1 MQVQSMELL
10 DAWNFQSDARSIYIE
25 PLEGGLNNVN
35 LILTIRSDKWV
46 LKIRPPD
53 CELFG
58 AAPESSLRAQKDA
71 AYLGIAPKV
80 IAVQKSEWHFISE
93 YLVGDTLRPE
103 FTRKNDLYAE
113 IVQTLHILHGGH
125 CSCREFSIFDDIR
138 LFMKGVDNANIVCP
152 PGFRKLLA
160 SAYKL
165 ESKLSQTRAPKGFCH
180 NDLVP
185 QNFIKCADGMRLVD
199 FDYAGV
205 GWIAVDLASATSQF
219 EMTEDEVESFL
230 LLYDG
235 GLDDGQR
242 GRLATLRFCN
252 NIREISYTL
261 FAEPL
266 LSSTTAT
273 LDDLSY
279 ATHREFNLE
288 QAQRACSDPAFNDK
302 CNAASSVRQGAL
314 F

>member
-1 MQVQSMELL
+1 MQHKSMELL
-10 DAWNFQSDARSIYIE
+10 DAWDFQSDAKFIYIE

-35 LILTIRSDKWV
+35 LSLNNGSDKWV

-53 CELFG
+53 FELFG
-58 AAPESSLRAQKDA
+58 AAPESSLMAQRDA

-80 IAVQKSEWHFISE
+80 IAIQESEWHFISE
-93 YLVGDTLRPE
+93 YIVGDTLRPE
-103 FTRKNDLYAE
+103 FTRRNDLYAE
-113 IVQTLHILHGGH
+113 VIQTLHILHGGH

-138 LFMKGVDNANIVCP
+138 LFMKGVDSANIDCP
-152 PGFRKLLA
+152 PGFRELLA

-165 ESKLSQTRAPKGFCH
+165 ENELNNTRAPKGFCH

-185 QNFIKCADGMRLVD
+185 QNFIKCADGIRLVD

-205 GWIAVDLASATSQF
+205 GWIAADLASATSQF
-219 EMTEDEVESFL
+219 EMTEDEVETFL
-230 LLYDG
+230 LLYDA

-242 GRLATLRFCN
+242 GRLAALRFCN
-252 NIREISYTL
+252 NIREVSYTL

-266 LSSTTAT
+266 LSNTTAT

-279 ATHREFNLE
+279 TTHREFNLE
-288 QAQRACSDPAFNDK
+288 QARCACSDPAFNDK
-302 CNAASSVRQGAL
+302 CKAATSVRRDAL